1 MKTPFSVHLEF
12 DLCHDLALVDP
23 AVLDL
28 LPLHAANIREVVDL
42 LLAGAELADVV
53 GGLAV
58 LDRRRED
65 RALHVADR
73 LFGAVRIVPL

>member
-1 MKTPFSVHLEF
+1 
-12 DLCHDLALVDP
+12 
-23 AVLDL
+23 
-28 LPLHAANIREVVDL
+28 VDL

-73 LFGAVRIVPL
+73 LFGAVPLVPL